1 MLRFCLLPCLSARC
15 GKNEVV
21 ARIDSNL
28 QGISL
33 LSQAAVKTK
42 LLFIFVFFAFFFGP
56 ANAQEYHPLLNNT
69 SWVVS
74 DWVSCCRQP
83 YVRQIA
89 PSVTEEMGTF
99 TYHKFRNPFPFSG
112 VDTVYVREDVMERK
126 VYRHHPQHGDV
137 LIYDFSL
144 EDGDQITLDMHN
156 IYGEITFNAAVDEIA
171 CNVGNRKRIVL
182 SSVEQYN
189 GHTFQQ
195 TWIEGVGSPAH
206 PLYPAANMYNVL
218 SSGGGTVYT
227 TRCAFQDQEHIYG
240 NPDNCVQYLS
250 ASGIEEQH
258 PVTVYPNPFRQQFTV
273 SSDMYLENA
282 TLKIFNLQGQ
292 LVREAKVSG
301 QEILIDRNEIASG
314 MYFVQISNQGHAVF
328 VGKVIAE

>member
-1 MLRFCLLPCLSARC
+1 M
-15 GKNEVV
+15 
-21 ARIDSNL
+21 
-28 QGISL
+28 
-33 LSQAAVKTK
+33 KTK
-42 LLFIFVFFAFFFGP
+42 LLFIFVFFAVFFGS
-56 ANAQEYHPLLNNT
+56 ANAQEYHPLFNNT

-74 DWVSCCRQP
+74 DWVSCCRMP

-112 VDTVYVREDVMERK
+112 IDTVYVREDVVERK

-156 IYGEITFNAAVDEIA
+156 IYGEITFNAAVDEIT

-227 TRCAFQDQEHIYG
+227 TRCAFQNQEHIYG

-250 ASGIEEQH
+250 VSGIEDLPAH
-258 PVTVYPNPFRQQFTV
+258 VLVYPNPFAQQFTIGTDV
-273 SSDMYLENA
+273 YLENA

-292 LVREAKVSG
+292 LVRQETVSG
-301 QEILIDRNEIASG
+301 QEIIVHRNELATG
-314 MYFVQISNQGHAVF
+314 LYFVQLEQQGRMAF
-328 VGKVIAE
+328 VGKIIAE